1 MYTVHLASARVFVF
15 NIVCFA
21 RTKICPG
28 IMGSHNMTVIDIIFV
43 FSQKLSNKVVE
54 FIRKHNDWIKFNLLR
69 KCIVRCLEKKNVRYF
84 AYLFK
89 PFRFPYSSER
99 SSVASPRNLA
109 STSATLWCWNAK
121 HRTPSPPSGN

>member
-28 IMGSHNMTVIDIIFV
+28 IMGFHNMTVIDIVFV

-69 KCIVRCLEKKNVRYF
+69 KCIVRCLQKKTLGTLLIYLNLFASHIPQNVH
-84 AYLFK
+84 
-89 PFRFPYSSER
+89 P
-99 SSVASPRNLA
+99 SPRLA
-109 STSATLWCWNAK
+109 T
-121 HRTPSPPSGN
+121 